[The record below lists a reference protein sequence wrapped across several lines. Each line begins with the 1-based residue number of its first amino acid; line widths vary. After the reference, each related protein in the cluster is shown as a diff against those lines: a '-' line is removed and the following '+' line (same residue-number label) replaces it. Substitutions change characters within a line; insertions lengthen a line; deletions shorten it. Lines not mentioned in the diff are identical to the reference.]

1 MLYLVFAYIFS
12 HLGYIAVTL
21 TLALIVS
28 AVVVRLVR
36 DRKTGKGGCGC
47 GCNGGCNNDG
57 CGCGCGDAAMGAPV
71 AVNVTL
77 GLFSIVKLYRTVN
90 MMVNSLGRCLP
101 ESCTAV
107 GSAGDPCAD
116 FENIRFPMDMF
127 SPSAA
132 PKSCCGFGPVFGSSN
147 CVISNVAGATDCN
160 GCGTCNGGSCG
171 TCNSC
176 GNNSTNGCN
185 TCGR

>member
-1 MLYLVFAYIFS
+1 MR
-12 HLGYIAVTL
+12 VTL
-21 TLALIVS
+21 FGSTESEVTTTTDLFDCCGNSNGGPFIVAEGKAIALAAELRYPTCS
-28 AVVVRLVR
+28 PCNC
-36 DRKTGKGGCGC
+36 GCGC
-47 GCNGGCNNDG
+47 GCGNGCNEG

-90 MMVNSLGRCLP
+90 MLVNSLGRCLP

-132 PKSCCGFGPVFGSSN
+132 PKSCCGFGPVFGSPN
-147 CVISNVAGATDCN
+147 CVIGSVAGATD
-160 GCGTCNGGSCG
+160 CG

-176 GNNSTNGCN
+176 GNNSCN
-185 TCGR
+185 SCGNR